1 MVGLSAIITVEPYTC
16 EMWGTPKPP
25 PIIIVSV
32 DTKGFVTL
40 LPSSFIWLL
49 VDNMCSNIE
58 TRISSEHNVG
68 YSWV

>member
-16 EMWGTPKPP
+16 EVWETPKPP

-40 LPSSFIWLL
+40 LPSSLIWLSVL
-49 VDNMCSNIE
+49 FSACN
-58 TRISSEHNVG
+58 
-68 YSWV
+68 